1 MTKTMAVLALAM
13 MFAPVS
19 SVRAE
24 GLSSSFSFHAT
35 NISGAPSGAVS
46 MTGGGVYNLSS
57 GFIQGGGGFQ
67 CTQDVNQGP
76 LAGLRAGEGV
86 RWEATQVLAST
97 GFKCGSAAEEPL
109 KTAFTND
116 DTVAFLANFFRAGD
130 GNNASFSA
138 RVFVS
143 TLDLDPG
150 QAGIQNV
157 WIQAAG
163 CDEASTRIN

>member
-1 MTKTMAVLALAM
+1 MTKTMAVLALAV
-13 MFAPVS
+13 MFAPIS
-19 SVRAE
+19 NARAE

-35 NISGAPSGAVS
+35 SISGAPTGAVS
-46 MTGGGVYNLSS
+46 MTGGGVYDLNA
-57 GFIQGGGGFQ
+57 GVIQGGGGFQ

-76 LAGLRAGEGV
+76 LSGLRAGEGV
-86 RWEATQVLAST
+86 RWEATQVLPSS
-97 GFKCGSAAEEPL
+97 GFKCGSAPEEPL

-116 DTVAFLANFFRAGD
+116 DTVVFLANFFRVGD
-130 GNNASFSA
+130 GSNASFSA

-163 CDEASTRIN
+163 CDEASTTIH